1 MKIYSNRK
9 IRLLTALFLFMSF
22 SLGQKIVHMD
32 GSFDL
37 DGDNLLE
44 FISLELDPSKNVF
57 PTMVRYNEI
66 DTDGY
71 QTVVWEF
78 DAPKEL
84 DGYFVDAKIGD
95 LDGNGVPDLIIVMN
109 LSRFGTNATP
119 HVFVAVYNW
128 ENESFSELPSV
139 TLDIGKQD
147 RSLRCNNFAMLD
159 QDADGDQELVL
170 SLGSPYRGFAFLD
183 LDNQGRLV
191 ITKKIRPD
199 DLLVGSGLLYAA
211 VIDYD
216 NDGYEDVLAISP
228 EGSTIKAQP
237 FYNIGG
243 IFDSGQLIRKNFDGI
258 NGILHNSFQL
268 TDWDADGFKDVLA
281 SFRSGDI
288 IALTLTPATLVIERV
303 PVQPGPLTQIEV
315 ADFNQDTFKDLLM
328 LSSDIN
334 ALTMVSGKD
343 GGMESIRN
351 VMSKVPE
358 SIQVFSMLPLTK
370 LGNYTGN
377 IIVSGWDGK
386 ENSIYILDLG
396 EKSAQYDQGFLLSTK
411 FISEQLPDLLS
422 NIEDVQPEVPE
433 IYVEVIPEQLPQSPQ
448 PEEEVITELGEQR
461 IASAPKALDPVV
473 IEGDVLKEQ
482 PKSTPPKKVIR
493 TLETPKIL
501 KEEEMIGQRLPKHVL
516 PQYVLTLNQ
525 PFEYMLLRDTTEAFH
540 SFRWQIPP
548 PKGMFFHYESQ
559 TIRWVPNQEQLDAF
573 PISYIVRVKIDEIME
588 ALSGKDN
595 QTQEYK
601 TVPVLESRD
610 EKTWI
615 YVNDPPR
622 FLTQPLGTE
631 FVAGGV
637 FQYEPIVRDRNKDA
651 SLQFYLEVAPPGMS
665 IKDGVLYWKS
675 DSINAEQYDVRLVV
689 SDGFERDVQEFQLSA
704 RSGIRIL
711 SKAPNI
717 ATVGEKYNYDIKV
730 WRQRTSQEANYKLF
744 FGPSGMTVDKKIGVL
759 SWVPQETQIDTV
771 EYALVSTHGVASDTQ
786 FVKVF
791 VNHPPVIQ
799 KAPAPMTKINVG
811 GIWDFDLKAQ
821 DPNVGDKLIYIAH
834 VLPEGMRMDPH
845 TGRLHWE
852 PSTPQVDFHKLRI
865 EISDGN
871 LSKFIDSEFF
881 VNAPI
886 KIVSVPTMT
895 ATVGDEYSYKIM
907 TVDRN
912 EGALLPFNKVVKVE
926 DVSNTKIYSIN
937 ISDDVVIQN
946 IDRFLGDWHNAK
958 EVYYVNP
965 KYPADTLV
973 SRINLKR
980 YVQSVFYEDNRLW
993 VITSTINGRT
1003 IKIKDFLWEFFQ
1015 GNKGKPPRL
1024 MVERV
1029 NPIRFS
1035 LTEFPEGMEVDESLG
1050 AIKWTPKKVQTDMHR
1065 ISLMVS
1071 DGYTKDEQVYE
1082 VYSNHMPTIISNTP
1096 RMALVGELFKYQI
1109 RVEDLNEGAN
1119 LKYTLIKGPHGMQL
1133 DKSGKVLW
1141 VPKAAQI
1148 NYNNFEVSVTDG
1160 YGIDIQSGKI
1170 FINNPPSIISTPKP
1184 VGLTGHTW
1192 RYKLTTEDLNG
1203 DRVTYRAV
1211 RLPKFAKF
1219 DRRTATIEWTPRKNQ
1234 DGVNDFILMA
1244 VDEHGATTTHDF
1256 QVHVF
1261 YDPSAK
1267 QLVNSGWPLML
1278 TFVGVVF
1285 AWGAGQMN

>member
-9 IRLLTALFLFMSF
+9 IRLLTTLFLFMSF

-268 TDWDADGFKDVLA
+268 TDWDADGFKDVLV

-334 ALTMVSGKD
+334 ALTMVSGQD

-396 EKSAQYDQGFLLSTK
+396 KKSAQYDKGFLLSTE
-411 FISEQLPDLLS
+411 FISEQLQDLLS
-422 NIEDVQPEVPE
+422 NIEGVQPEIPE

-448 PEEEVITELGEQR
+448 PDEEVITELGEQR
-461 IASAPKALDPVV
+461 IASVPKALDPVV

-573 PISYIVRVKIDEIME
+573 PI
-588 ALSGKDN
+588 
-595 QTQEYK
+595 
-601 TVPVLESRD
+601 
-610 EKTWI
+610 
-615 YVNDPPR
+615 
-622 FLTQPLGTE
+622 
-631 FVAGGV
+631 
-637 FQYEPIVRDRNKDA
+637 
-651 SLQFYLEVAPPGMS
+651 
-665 IKDGVLYWKS
+665 
-675 DSINAEQYDVRLVV
+675 
-689 SDGFERDVQEFQLSA
+689 
-704 RSGIRIL
+704 
-711 SKAPNI
+711 
-717 ATVGEKYNYDIKV
+717 
-730 WRQRTSQEANYKLF
+730 
-744 FGPSGMTVDKKIGVL
+744 
-759 SWVPQETQIDTV
+759 
-771 EYALVSTHGVASDTQ
+771 
-786 FVKVF
+786 
-791 VNHPPVIQ
+791 
-799 KAPAPMTKINVG
+799 
-811 GIWDFDLKAQ
+811 
-821 DPNVGDKLIYIAH
+821 
-834 VLPEGMRMDPH
+834 
-845 TGRLHWE
+845 
-852 PSTPQVDFHKLRI
+852 
-865 EISDGN
+865 
-871 LSKFIDSEFF
+871 
-881 VNAPI
+881 
-886 KIVSVPTMT
+886 
-895 ATVGDEYSYKIM
+895 
-907 TVDRN
+907 
-912 EGALLPFNKVVKVE
+912 
-926 DVSNTKIYSIN
+926 
-937 ISDDVVIQN
+937 
-946 IDRFLGDWHNAK
+946 
-958 EVYYVNP
+958 
-965 KYPADTLV
+965 
-973 SRINLKR
+973 
-980 YVQSVFYEDNRLW
+980 
-993 VITSTINGRT
+993 
-1003 IKIKDFLWEFFQ
+1003 
-1015 GNKGKPPRL
+1015 
-1024 MVERV
+1024 
-1029 NPIRFS
+1029 
-1035 LTEFPEGMEVDESLG
+1035 
-1050 AIKWTPKKVQTDMHR
+1050 
-1065 ISLMVS
+1065 
-1071 DGYTKDEQVYE
+1071 
-1082 VYSNHMPTIISNTP
+1082 
-1096 RMALVGELFKYQI
+1096 
-1109 RVEDLNEGAN
+1109 
-1119 LKYTLIKGPHGMQL
+1119 
-1133 DKSGKVLW
+1133 
-1141 VPKAAQI
+1141 
-1148 NYNNFEVSVTDG
+1148 
-1160 YGIDIQSGKI
+1160 
-1170 FINNPPSIISTPKP
+1170 
-1184 VGLTGHTW
+1184 
-1192 RYKLTTEDLNG
+1192 
-1203 DRVTYRAV
+1203 
-1211 RLPKFAKF
+1211 
-1219 DRRTATIEWTPRKNQ
+1219 
-1234 DGVNDFILMA
+1234 
-1244 VDEHGATTTHDF
+1244 
-1256 QVHVF
+1256 
-1261 YDPSAK
+1261 
-1267 QLVNSGWPLML
+1267 
-1278 TFVGVVF
+1278 
-1285 AWGAGQMN
+1285 